1 MTDENQFHIP
11 PSFIA
16 LYVPPG
22 RIKPTAGRDE
32 IAQRYEFCED
42 LASLLTEQASTT
54 RWELGIIERD
64 VLERVRAGLDGSNG
78 DSAPV
83 SAAEADWIVRRLAEL
98 LDWPP
103 L

>member
-1 MTDENQFHIP
+1 VTDENQFHIP

-42 LASLLTEQASTT
+42 LA
-54 RWELGIIERD
+54 RC
-64 VLERVRAGLDGSNG
+64 
-78 DSAPV
+78 
-83 SAAEADWIVRRLAEL
+83 
-98 LDWPP
+98 
-103 L
+103 